1 MQHGDLHAAAEGG
14 GHRGGEGIG
23 GDVRLELLGHGDGAE
38 SLAYDELHVEALL
51 SDGGDLHVTG
61 GEGAVAME
69 LLQLR
74 EHRGLHRGGGGEA
87 AAAIR
92 AGDHPELE

>member
-38 SLAYDELHVEALL
+38 SLAYDELHLGQNAAEVLK
-51 SDGGDLHVTG
+51 
-61 GEGAVAME
+61 GAVE
-69 LLQLR
+69 VQC
-74 EHRGLHRGGGGEA
+74 GCGGGAECVGSCEGSLS
-87 AAAIR
+87 R
-92 AGDHPELE
+92 